1 MYKEL
6 VPEKKKS
13 WSSSVFWRSHSPN
26 CWLSFCCR
34 AKDARTIRVTKKDPS
49 ELPVK
54 QKSWKKRAL
63 KYGGV
68 EELVRQKEIRKKVR
82 DMEMENERLLKLE
95 KERQRALGFDVSGS
109 SDEEEEIRVK
119 QEPLDSSQWKYGPYY
134 DAAGYGRQNGRS
146 VSPEE
151 DNSPSVLF
159 KEKNLLYSRDHPY
172 FKNQLGNGTFPRPD
186 EDPRFSGGFYQG
198 SNQAPPGPSHDAA
211 HPYGKDR
218 RSSYNR
224 DWFKD
229 RNPQPQI
236 PIHGY
241 SEIPLTNNVS
251 DPPIK
256 KEPLDD
262 FFPLND
268 PALFSASPE
277 TANHP
282 TRPQSYNT
290 LMEENFSLTYTPG
303 YGYFSKPLRDDD
315 DTSTVVS
322 TCDKCFSG
330 VSHQRTAEC
339 GAQTTPAAGY
349 SWSDPSEG
357 YQTTLPHTETR
368 DSGVS
373 SDNDTNGSNGET
385 PLQKSID
392 YKNPST
398 STKIHQIL
406 QKSIDYKN
414 PSTSPKI
421 HQILQ
426 KSTDSCGLDGY
437 FNCQRQDATNH
448 KGIFS

>member
-1 MYKEL
+1 
-6 VPEKKKS
+6 
-13 WSSSVFWRSHSPN
+13 
-26 CWLSFCCR
+26 
-34 AKDARTIRVTKKDPS
+34 
-49 ELPVK
+49 
-54 QKSWKKRAL
+54 
-63 KYGGV
+63 
-68 EELVRQKEIRKKVR
+68 
-82 DMEMENERLLKLE
+82 MEMENERLLKLE

-109 SDEEEEIRVK
+109 SDEEEEVRVK
-119 QEPLDSSQWKYGPYY
+119 QEPLDSSQWKYGPY
-134 DAAGYGRQNGRS
+134 AGYGRQNGRS

-172 FKNQLGNGTFPRPD
+172 FKNQLGNGNFPRPD

-198 SNQAPPGPSHDAA
+198 SNQAPHGPSHEAA
-211 HPYGKDR
+211 HPYGKER
-218 RSSYNR
+218 RPSYNR
-224 DWFKD
+224 DWFED
-229 RNPQPQI
+229 RNPQQV

-241 SEIPLTNNVS
+241 SEIPLTNIS

-256 KEPLDD
+256 TEPLDD
-262 FFPLND
+262 FFPPND
-268 PALFSASPE
+268 PALFSASPD
-277 TANHP
+277 TPNHP
-282 TRPQSYNT
+282 PRPQSYNT

-303 YGYFSKPLRDDD
+303 YGYSSKPLRDDD
-315 DTSTVVS
+315 DTSTIVS

-349 SWSDPSEG
+349 SWSDPSGG
-357 YQTTLPHTETR
+357 YQTALPQTETR

-392 YKNPST
+392 LYKNPST
-398 STKIHQIL
+398 SAKIHQIL

-414 PSTSPKI
+414 PSPSTKI

-426 KSTDSCGLDGY
+426 KSVENHTSPKILQKSIKNCGLDGY
-437 FNCQRQDATNH
+437 FNYQRQDATNH